1 MKGYSKTT
9 VSVAALLL
17 TGMLALSTD
26 QARAQSVADQL
37 GACKNEAGALQARI
51 TACGRVIKDTDDD
64 EMRGE
69 ALIQRGVL
77 FEQSDNKEAAIKD
90 YTDAIKLD
98 PSSAVAFFNRGNA
111 YDQLGDYDRAIADYT
126 EAIKLDPND
135 PTSTSIAVSP
145 TTTRASSIWPSP
157 TTPRPSASIRKTLAP
172 TTIAAWRAATR
183 ATSSARSPISTRPS
197 SLPHA
202 MPRLTRAGRMPTR
215 NSATTLPP
223 KPTTSGL
230 CSSIRTT
237 RMPRKGWNAL
247 RTEPR

>member
-1 MKGYSKTT
+1 MSAHEQEHQARRRGLHMKGYSKTT

-135 PTSTSIAVSP
+135 PDVYINRGQAYDNKGEFDP
-145 TTTRASSIWPSP
+145 
-157 TTPRPSASIRKTLAP
+157 PR
-172 TTIAAWRAATR
+172 
-183 ATSSARSPISTRPS
+183 
-197 SLPHA
+197 
-202 MPRLTRAGRMPTR
+202 
-215 NSATTLPP
+215 
-223 KPTTSGL
+223 
-230 CSSIRTT
+230 
-237 RMPRKGWNAL
+237 
-247 RTEPR
+247 